1 MSQKT
6 PTFFKGKH
14 PVSRA
19 QNRRRQRQL
28 EELARIR
35 GAERKLH
42 FEEGGTLHEWRGG
55 LHTVTANKKKVLN
68 KRACRG
74 KIKTDIFCPRQN
86 D

>member
-1 MSQKT
+1 MEAPMSNQKT
-6 PTFFKGKH
+6 PTFYKGKH

-19 QNRRRQRQL
+19 ENRRRQRQL
-28 EELARIR
+28 EELAQIR

-74 KIKTDIFCPRQN
+74 KVRT
-86 D
+86 

>member
-1 MSQKT
+1 MSQKN
-6 PTFFKGKH
+6 PK
-14 PVSRA
+14 PLQNPPISRA
-19 QNRRRQRQL
+19 ASRRRQRQL

-42 FEEGGTLHEWRGG
+42 FEDGGTVHEWRGG

-74 KIKTDIFCPRQN
+74 KTKTDIF
-86 D
+86 